1 MILKNVL
8 DMLDPKHAKRV
19 SLLSMDLA
27 RALNLSEHD
36 VEQIG
41 YGAHYHD
48 IGRISI
54 PASILES
61 ESQLTEDQF
70 EILKRHV
77 QYGLSILSVRTS
89 KDMAAAK
96 VIVGTHHER
105 WDGTGYPNRL
115 IGEEIPLYSRI
126 VSICDTFDALT
137 SERSYKSAWPI
148 GEALEYINNQKGK
161 AFDPYFCEVFL
172 QMMQEGALV

>member
-8 DMLDPKHAKRV
+8 DMLDPEHAKRV

-27 RALNLSEHD
+27 RALNLSD
-36 VEQIG
+36 QNVERIG

-48 IGRISI
+48 IGKISI
-54 PASILES
+54 PASILKS
-61 ESQLTEDQF
+61 KSQLTEGEF
-70 EILKRHV
+70 KILKRHV
-77 QYGLSILSVRTS
+77 EYGLSILSVQTS
-89 KDMAAAK
+89 EEMDAAK

-115 IGEEIPLYSRI
+115 RGEEILLYGRI

-148 GEALEYINNQKGK
+148 GEALAYINNQKGK
-161 AFDPYFCEVFL
+161 AFDPYLTEVFL

>member
-8 DMLDPKHAKRV
+8 DMLDPEHAKRV

-27 RALNLSEHD
+27 RSLNLSEQD
-36 VEQIG
+36 VERIG

-48 IGRISI
+48 IGKISI

-61 ESQLTEDQF
+61 GIQLTEHEF
-70 EILKRHV
+70 EIMKRHV
-77 QYGLSILSVRTS
+77 EYGLSILSVQTS
-89 KDMAAAK
+89 EEMDAAK

-115 IGEEIPLYSRI
+115 KGEEIPLYGRI
-126 VSICDTFDALT
+126 VSICDTYDALT
-137 SERSYKSAWPI
+137 SKRSYKSAWPI
-148 GEALEYINNQKGK
+148 DEALAYINNQKGK
-161 AFDPYFCEVFL
+161 AFDPYLTEVFL
-172 QMMQEGALV
+172 QMIQEGALV